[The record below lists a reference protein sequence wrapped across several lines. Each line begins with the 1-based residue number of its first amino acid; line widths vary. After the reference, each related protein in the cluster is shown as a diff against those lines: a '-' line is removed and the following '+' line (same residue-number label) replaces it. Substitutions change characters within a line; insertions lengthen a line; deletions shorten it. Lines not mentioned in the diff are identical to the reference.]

1 MSRKKLIDLY
11 AYRLK
16 NSSVEFLLLKRSS
29 DMIYKN
35 QWRMIG
41 GKVEEDETYW
51 QAALRELNEETGLLP
66 VTYWT
71 IPSVNTFYEHKTD
84 QIHTIPAFAA
94 EIDLNAKIV
103 LDDEHSDAKWF
114 SVEKAVAHIRWPEQ
128 KRLLNLTNQIII
140 SNQILDDW
148 LVTIT

>member
-1 MSRKKLIDLY
+1 MSKKKLIDLY
-11 AYRLK
+11 AYRLL
-16 NSSVEFLLLKRSS
+16 NSKPEFLLLKRSS
-29 DMIYKN
+29 GKIYAN

-41 GKVEEDETYW
+41 GKAEENETYW

-66 VTYWT
+66 VKYWT

-84 QIHTIPAFAA
+84 QIHNIPAFAA
-94 EIDLNAKIV
+94 EIDPKSNII
-103 LDDEHSDAKWF
+103 LDDEHSEAEWF
-114 SVEKAVAHIRWPEQ
+114 SLENALSHIRWPEQ

-148 LVTIT
+148 LVSIT